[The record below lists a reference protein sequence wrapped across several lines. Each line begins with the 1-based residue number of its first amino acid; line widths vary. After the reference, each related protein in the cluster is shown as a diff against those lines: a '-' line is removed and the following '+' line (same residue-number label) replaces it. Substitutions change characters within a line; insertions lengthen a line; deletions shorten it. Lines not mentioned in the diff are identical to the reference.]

1 MPNLYLYATV
11 DAQTTMLGKGV
22 FKKRLPFDGNG
33 AESAVINATERR
45 FVRLWADTD
54 CQVEIAVNPI
64 VDVDSLP
71 LGAKNPEVLPV
82 EPGET
87 IRVRTVIP

>member
-1 MPNLYLYATV
+1 MPNLYIYATV
-11 DAQTTMLGKGV
+11 DAQTTLLGQGV
-22 FKKRLPFDGNG
+22 FKKRLTFDASG
-33 AESAVINATERR
+33 AESAVISASDRR

-54 CQVEIAVNPI
+54 CQVEIAVNP
-64 VDVDSLP
+64 VVSVDSLP

-82 EPGET
+82 DPGEK